1 MTKELN
7 KSLTKLVV
15 SKVSDISKFK
25 KEFINGLH
33 ILLNGN
39 YVKYDIDN
47 SIYNDKSIN
56 ISDDSFQKILSN
68 INEKSEKR
76 KSNGVYYT
84 PNDVAKYIIC
94 NSIVNRL
101 LFDNKNTHNYEDCIK
116 ILSNLSNDKTN
127 QLLYRLKTIDP
138 TCGSG
143 EFLLNT
149 FELKYNIIEKAN
161 KINDNNIL
169 KISDTIYGN
178 DIDEESTDI
187 SKIRLY
193 FYISSKLKN
202 KTSFEKLAKILK
214 TNFYNYD
221 FISESNKIN
230 NMFDL
235 IVGNPPY
242 VEYAKYPLKEKLV
255 NDYGNIYADVIRN
268 SIDLLSDKG
277 VLGYIIP
284 LSYTATARMS
294 KIRDYVKENTRK
306 QFILNFADRPDC
318 LFDGVHQKLNILIS
332 QKGNTKN
339 RIYTSN
345 YKHWYNEERKQL
357 LNGREVR
364 LSKYSFEQFIPKI
377 GNDIE
382 ESIFDKIYTKNKNN
396 IFEIQK
402 ISGKELYLNMRACFW
417 IKAFTFNPGSNEYKS
432 FKYSNDIYNFI
443 LCLLNSSLFWLYWT
457 IISDC
462 WHITTKELKSFK
474 IPVKNIDIVKFDK
487 LSKKLETKL
496 ENTKK
501 YVGTKQVDYEYKHK
515 LCKDVIDEIDDELA
529 EIYDLTQIELDY
541 IKSFAIKYRSGGE
554 IDD

>member
-7 KSLTKLVV
+7 KSLTRLVV
-15 SKVSDISKFK
+15 SKVSDISRFK

-47 SIYNDKSIN
+47 LIYNDKSIN
-56 ISDDSFQKILSN
+56 ISDDAFQKVLSN

-94 NSIVNRL
+94 NSIINRL
-101 LFDNKNTHNYEDCIK
+101 IFDNKNTHNYEECIK

-127 QLLYRLKTIDP
+127 QLLYKLKTIDP

-143 EFLLNT
+143 EFLLNI
-149 FELKYNIIEKAN
+149 FELKYNIMKKTN

-169 KISDTIYGN
+169 KICDTIHGN

-193 FYISSKLKN
+193 FCISNRLKN
-202 KTSFEKLAKILK
+202 KKSFEKLAKILK
-214 TNFYNYD
+214 NNFYNYD

-242 VEYAKYPLKEKLV
+242 VEYARYSLKEKLV
-255 NDYGNIYADVIRN
+255 NNYGNIYADVIRN

-284 LSYTATARMS
+284 LSYTATTRMS

-318 LFDGVHQKLNILIS
+318 LFDGVHQKLNILIA

-339 RIYTSN
+339 KIYTSN
-345 YKHWYNEERKQL
+345 YKHWYNEERKKL

-364 LSKYSFEQFIPKI
+364 LSKYNFEQFIPKI

-382 ESIFDKIYTKNKNN
+382 ESIFDKIYAKNKNN
-396 IFEIQK
+396 IYEIQK

-432 FKYSNDIYNFI
+432 FKYSTDIYNFV

-474 IPVKNIDIVKFDK
+474 IPVKNIDTIKFDK

-496 ENTKK
+496 ENTKR

-529 EIYDLTQIELDY
+529 EIYNLTQTELDY

-554 IDD
+554 FDD

>member
-47 SIYNDKSIN
+47 SIYNDKLIN
-56 ISDDSFQKILSN
+56 ISDNSFQKILSN

-94 NSIVNRL
+94 NSIINRL
-101 LFDNKNTHNYEDCIK
+101 ILDNKNTHNYEDCIK

-127 QLLYRLKTIDP
+127 QLLYKLKTIDP

-143 EFLLNT
+143 EFLLNI
-149 FELKYNIIEKAN
+149 FELKYNIMEKAN
-161 KINDNNIL
+161 KISDNNIL
-169 KISDTIYGN
+169 KICDTIYGN

-193 FYISSKLKN
+193 FYISNKLK
-202 KTSFEKLAKILK
+202 KKKSFEKLAKILK
-214 TNFYNYD
+214 NNFYNYD

-242 VEYAKYPLKEKLV
+242 VEYAKYLLKEKLV

-318 LFDGVHQKLNILIS
+318 LFDGVHQKLNILIA

-364 LSKYSFEQFIPKI
+364 LSKYSFEHFIPKI

-382 ESIFDKIYTKNKNN
+382 ESIFDKIYTKKKNN
-396 IFEIQK
+396 IFEFQN
-402 ISGKELYLNMRACFW
+402 ISGQELYLNMRACFW

-432 FKYSNDIYNFI
+432 FKYSNDIYNFV

-474 IPVKNIDIVKFDK
+474 IPVKHIDIVKFDK
-487 LSKKLETKL
+487 LSRKLEIKL
-496 ENTKK
+496 ENTKN

-529 EIYDLTQIELDY
+529 EIYNLTQIELDY

>member
-15 SKVSDISKFK
+15 SKVSNISKFK
-25 KEFINGLH
+25 KKLINGLH

-56 ISDDSFQKILSN
+56 ISDNSFQKILSN

-94 NSIVNRL
+94 NSIINRL
-101 LFDNKNTHNYEDCIK
+101 IYDNKNTHNYDDCIK
-116 ILSNLSNDKTN
+116 ILSTLSNDKTN
-127 QLLYRLKTIDP
+127 QLLYKLKTIDP

-143 EFLLNT
+143 EFLLNL
-149 FELKYNIIEKAN
+149 FELKYSIMEKNN
-161 KINDNNIL
+161 KICDNNIL
-169 KISDTIYGN
+169 KICNTIYGN

-193 FYISSKLKN
+193 FYISNKLKN
-202 KTSFEKLAKILK
+202 KKSFEKLAKILK
-214 TNFYNYD
+214 NNFYNYD

-230 NMFDL
+230 NTFDL

-242 VEYAKYPLKEKLV
+242 VEYGKYSLKEKLI

-268 SIDLLSDKG
+268 SINLLNDKG

-284 LSYTATARMS
+284 LSYTATTRMS

-306 QFILNFADRPDC
+306 QFVLNFADRPDC
-318 LFDGVHQKLNILIS
+318 LFDGVHQKLNILIA
-332 QKGNTKN
+332 QKGNAKN

-364 LSKYSFEQFIPKI
+364 LSKYRFEQFIPKI

-382 ESIFDKIYTKNKNN
+382 ESIFDKIYTKKKNN
-396 IFEIQK
+396 IFDTQN

-432 FKYSNDIYNFI
+432 FKYSENIYSFI

-462 WHITTKELKSFK
+462 WHITTKELKTFK
-474 IPVKNIDIVKFDK
+474 IPVKKIELDKFKK

-496 ENTKK
+496 ESTKN

-529 EIYDLTQIELDY
+529 KIYNLTQIELDY

>member
-1 MTKELN
+1 MSKELN
-7 KSLTKLVV
+7 ESLTKLVV

-39 YVKYDIDN
+39 YVKYDIEN

-56 ISDDSFQKILSN
+56 VSDNSFQKILSN

-84 PNDVAKYIIC
+84 PNDVANYIIC
-94 NSIVNRL
+94 NSIINRL
-101 LFDNKNTHNYEDCIK
+101 IYENKNTHNYENCIN
-116 ILSNLSNDKTN
+116 ILSNLSIVKTN
-127 QLLYRLKTIDP
+127 QLLYKLKTIDP

-143 EFLLNT
+143 EFLLNI
-149 FELKYNIIEKAN
+149 FELKYKIMEKTN
-161 KINDNNIL
+161 KISDNNIL
-169 KISDTIYGN
+169 KVCGTIYGN

-193 FYISSKLKN
+193 FYISNKLKN
-202 KTSFEKLAKILK
+202 KNSFEKLAKILK
-214 TNFYNYD
+214 NNFCNYD

-230 NMFDL
+230 NTFDL

-242 VEYAKYPLKEKLV
+242 VEYGKYPLKEKLV

-268 SIDLLSDKG
+268 SIDLLNDKG

-294 KIRDYVKENTRK
+294 KIRNYVKENTRK
-306 QFILNFADRPDC
+306 QFVLNFADRPDC
-318 LFDGVHQKLNILIS
+318 LFDGVHQKLNILIA
-332 QKGNTKN
+332 QKGNAKN

-364 LSKYSFEQFIPKI
+364 LSKYNFEQFIPKI

-382 ESIFDKIYTKNKNN
+382 ESIFDKIYTNKKNN
-396 IFEIQK
+396 IFEVQDL
-402 ISGKELYLNMRACFW
+402 SGKKLYLNMRACFW

-432 FKYSNDIYNFI
+432 FKYSDDTYSFI

-462 WHITTKELKSFK
+462 WHITTKELKFFK
-474 IPVKNIDIVKFDK
+474 IPIKNADLDIFDK
-487 LSKKLETKL
+487 LSKKLEIKL
-496 ENTKK
+496 ENTKN

-515 LCKDVIDEIDDELA
+515 LCKDIIDEIDLELA
-529 EIYDLTQIELDY
+529 KIYNLTQAELDY

-554 IDD
+554 IND